1 MIPQVGVSAY
11 RIDLGVVHPDNPGRY
26 LAGIECDGAMYH
38 SSAFARE
45 RDKIRQSMLEGLG
58 WKILRIWST
67 EWWLNKSRELE
78 RIDND
83 LRHLLEQER
92 RHSSNLAALPE
103 IMDLTRKFIIR
114 NYTLESV
121 IAVIARG
128 FITALKIVI
137 MNQTQHLLGEE
148 FSRRKRLRSRKQW
161 I

>member
-58 WKILRIWST
+58 WKILQIWST

-83 LRHLLEQER
+83 LRHLLERER
-92 RHSSNLAALPE
+92 LQR
-103 IMDLTRKFIIR
+103 
-114 NYTLESV
+114 
-121 IAVIARG
+121 
-128 FITALKIVI
+128 
-137 MNQTQHLLGEE
+137 
-148 FSRRKRLRSRKQW
+148 
-161 I
+161 